1 MSKRTYGHVLVL
13 PSQRLMR
20 PAADDNF
27 VTCRNAHYGHV
38 FVLPIR
44 RLVHPA
50 ADDNFGIYR
59 KSYLIYSILNSMV
72 LN

>member
-1 MSKRTYGHVLVL
+1 MSKRTYGHALVL

-20 PAADDNF
+20 PAADNF

-50 ADDNFGIYR
+50 ADDNW
-59 KSYLIYSILNSMV
+59 YLS
-72 LN
+72 